1 MRLGTVAR
9 DGTTQAFRQEE
20 GKTVYLPVPDVG
32 ALLAGG
38 DPRLPGEP
46 GPAPA
51 AEELLTPVLR
61 PGKILCAGLNFYDH
75 AEEVGQEIPKH
86 PTIFAKYAT
95 ALVGPADPIA
105 MPEESEK
112 IDWEAELVVVIGSSL
127 RHATPDEARAAIAG
141 YTVMNDVSVRDW
153 QGRTSEWFQGKN
165 FDRTTP
171 VGPVVVTPDE
181 VDPEA
186 GLAIRCT
193 VDGVR
198 HQDSRTDRMIFSA
211 VELVE
216 YISRFLT
223 LEPGDLVAC
232 GTPAGVGLAKKPRR
246 IWLQDGQEVVTEIE
260 GIGELRNVC
269 TPAEDLLAR
278 PARRTG

>member
-1 MRLGTVAR
+1 MRLGTVRR
-9 DGTTQAFRQEE
+9 DGTTQAFRQED
-20 GKTVYLPVPDVG
+20 GRTVYLPVPDVG

-38 DPRLPGEP
+38 DLRLPGEP

-51 AEELLTPVLR
+51 PEDLATPVLR

-75 AEEVGQEIPKH
+75 AEEVGQEIPEH

-95 ALVGPADPIA
+95 ALIGPADPIA

-112 IDWEAELVVVIGSSL
+112 IDWEAELTVVIGSPL
-127 RHATPDEARAAIAG
+127 RHATPDQARAAIAG
-141 YTVMNDVSVRDW
+141 YTIMNDISVRDW

-181 VDPEA
+181 IDPEA

-198 HQDSRTDRMIFSA
+198 HQDSGTDRMIFSA

-216 YISRFLT
+216 YLSRFLT

-232 GTPAGVGLAKKPRR
+232 GTPAGVGLAQKPRR
-246 IWLQDGQEVVTEIE
+246 IWLRDGQEVVTEIE

-269 TPAEDLLAR
+269 APAEDLRA
-278 PARRTG
+278 AAG

>member
-1 MRLGTVAR
+1 MRLGTVRR
-9 DGTTQAFRQEE
+9 DGTTQAFRQED
-20 GKTVYLPVPDVG
+20 GRTVYLPVPDVG

-38 DPRLPGEP
+38 DLRLPGEP
-46 GPAPA
+46 GPSPAP
-51 AEELLTPVLR
+51 EDLTTPVLR

-95 ALVGPADPIA
+95 ALIGPTDPIA

-112 IDWEAELVVVIGSSL
+112 IDWEAELTVVIGSPL
-127 RHATPDEARAAIAG
+127 RHATPDQARAAIAG
-141 YTVMNDVSVRDW
+141 YTIMNDISVRDW

-181 VDPEA
+181 IDPEA

-198 HQDSRTDRMIFSA
+198 QQDSGTDRMIFSA

-216 YISRFLT
+216 YLSRFLT

-246 IWLQDGQEVVTEIE
+246 IWLRDGQEVVTEIE

-269 TPAEDLLAR
+269 TPAEDLRA
-278 PARRTG
+278 AAG

>member
-1 MRLGTVAR
+1 VRLGTVRR
-9 DGTTQAFRQEE
+9 DGTTQAFRQE
-20 GKTVYLPVPDVG
+20 GGRTVYLPVPDVG

-38 DPRLPGEP
+38 DLGLPGEP
-46 GPAPA
+46 GPEPAP
-51 AEELLTPVLR
+51 EQLLTPVLR

-75 AEEVGQEIPKH
+75 AEEVGQEIPEH
-86 PTIFAKYAT
+86 PTIFAKYAN
-95 ALVGPADPIA
+95 ALIGPTDPIA

-112 IDWEAELVVVIGSSL
+112 IDWEAELVAVIGTAV
-127 RHATPDEARAAIAG
+127 RHATPEQARAAIAG
-141 YTVMNDVSVRDW
+141 YTVMNDISVRDW

-198 HQDSRTDRMIFSA
+198 HQDSATDRMIFSA
-211 VELVE
+211 VDLVE
-216 YISRFLT
+216 YLSRFMT

-260 GIGELRNVC
+260 GIGALRNVC
-269 TPAEDLLAR
+269 TPAEELPPLGA
-278 PARRTG
+278 

>member
-1 MRLGTVAR
+1 MRLGTVR
-9 DGTTQAFRQEE
+9 RNGTTQAFRQEAGE
-20 GKTVYLPVPDVG
+20 TVYLPVPDVG

-38 DPRLPGEP
+38 DLRRAGEP

-51 AEELLTPVLR
+51 PEELATPVLR
-61 PGKILCAGLNFYDH
+61 PGKILCAGLNYYDH
-75 AEEVGQEIPKH
+75 AEEVGQEIPEH

-95 ALVGPADPIA
+95 ALIGPADPIA

-112 IDWEAELVVVIGSSL
+112 IDWEAELTAVIGSPL
-127 RHATPDEARAAIAG
+127 RHATPEQARAAIAG
-141 YTVMNDVSVRDW
+141 YTIMNDISVRDW

-186 GLAIRCT
+186 GLAVRCS
-193 VDGVR
+193 VDGVL

-211 VELVE
+211 VALVE
-216 YISRFLT
+216 YLSRFLT

-246 IWLQDGQEVVTEIE
+246 IWLRDGQEVVTEIE
-260 GIGELRNVC
+260 GIGQLRNVC
-269 TPAEDLLAR
+269 TPAEELLV
-278 PARRTG
+278 RTS